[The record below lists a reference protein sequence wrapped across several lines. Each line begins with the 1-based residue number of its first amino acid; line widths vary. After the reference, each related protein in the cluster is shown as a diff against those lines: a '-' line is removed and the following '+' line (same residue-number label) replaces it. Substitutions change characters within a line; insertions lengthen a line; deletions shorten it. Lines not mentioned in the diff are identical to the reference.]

1 MTDKPYGSSVHH
13 LVIFGA
19 FLALMGCEDSN
30 GGSVGGDVLLS
41 FDASMDGTTNGDVLD
56 LDSSRPDP
64 DGSSSDSQVESDAI
78 APSDDA
84 SLAMDSQVTDV
95 AVIPEPPCGEASEEP
110 SCRGVNFLPCESREG
125 TNRASLLVGTVL
137 LPDDVICN
145 GEVLI
150 DGDSGRIEC
159 VGESC
164 RQHPLAP
171 GAAIVCG
178 DVISPGLIDPHNHMS
193 FNTLPPWRHGER
205 LFQNRDEWRSLIGRE
220 MYGARPNRGDPLAAR
235 YSELRLLLAGTTSV
249 HKAEN
254 VTASHDHVRNI
265 DRGPNGHGLGYSDA
279 AVQECVFPLTQGCSA
294 KPDYAREDS
303 IPARRYLAHVSEGI
317 DNASRSEFERFMDE
331 GQLGDKTTIIHCV
344 SCGGPEMSAMKALDT
359 SLVWS
364 PSPTSIYTVQPPT
377 FQRL

>member
-41 FDASMDGTTNGDVLD
+41 FDASIDGTANGDVLD

-64 DGSSSDSQVESDAI
+64 DGFSRDSEVESDAVP
-78 APSDDA
+78 PSDDA
-84 SLAMDSQVTDV
+84 YLAMDSQVPDA
-95 AVIPEPPCGEASEEP
+95 AVIPEPPCGEALEEP

-164 RQHPLAP
+164 RQHP
-171 GAAIVCG
+171 
-178 DVISPGLIDPHNHMS
+178 
-193 FNTLPPWRHGER
+193 
-205 LFQNRDEWRSLIGRE
+205 
-220 MYGARPNRGDPLAAR
+220 
-235 YSELRLLLAGTTSV
+235 
-249 HKAEN
+249 
-254 VTASHDHVRNI
+254 
-265 DRGPNGHGLGYSDA
+265 
-279 AVQECVFPLTQGCSA
+279 
-294 KPDYAREDS
+294 
-303 IPARRYLAHVSEGI
+303 
-317 DNASRSEFERFMDE
+317 
-331 GQLGDKTTIIHCV
+331 
-344 SCGGPEMSAMKALDT
+344 
-359 SLVWS
+359 
-364 PSPTSIYTVQPPT
+364 
-377 FQRL
+377 